1 MREVMPEV
9 LQWLNSGE
17 RIALARVVSVV
28 GSAPR
33 GLGATLAINEREEIS
48 GSVSG
53 GCVEPAVIEEGMR
66 VIRTGKPRLLTFGI
80 SEEQNLEQIGLSC
93 GGEIRVFVDR
103 LDPSDMTAQLLKALQ
118 AEESAVLA
126 TVISASP
133 DQSQLVGDQLLV
145 IQRPDGE
152 GALLGTLRQ
161 SPLEAEI
168 AEHAHEL
175 LRRGESDIQRYAT
188 SSGTDDSHVEVFY
201 GVYLTPLQLIIVG
214 AGHVSIPLS
223 KLAKVLG
230 YHVTVV
236 DAREAFATRDR
247 FPDADEVLVEW
258 PDEALSRLSISANT
272 AVAVLTHDDKFDVP
286 ALEVAL
292 RSSATYVGAI
302 GSRGTREQR
311 EKRLHAAGITKDQIA
326 RIYGPI
332 GLPIGAKS
340 PEEIALAILTQI
352 IAVRH
357 GVRLVA
363 KDADPAVNTSV

>member
-1 MREVMPEV
+1 MREVMPDV

-33 GLGATLAINEREEIS
+33 GLGATLAINEKEEIS

-93 GGEIRVFVDR
+93 GGEIRVFVER
-103 LDPSDMTAQLLKALQ
+103 LDPSSMTVRLLQALQ
-118 AEESAVLA
+118 AEEPAVLA
-126 TVISASP
+126 TVIDASS
-133 DQSQLVGDQLLV
+133 DQPELIGGELLV
-145 IQRPDGE
+145 TGRTDGE
-152 GALLGTLRQ
+152 ESLLGTLRRA
-161 SPLEAEI
+161 PLESEI
-168 AEHAHEL
+168 ASHAYEL
-175 LRRGESDIQRYAT
+175 LLRGECDIRRYPT
-188 SSGTDDSHVEVFY
+188 SKEISDSHVEVFF
-201 GVYLTPLQLIIVG
+201 GVYPTPLQLIIVG
-214 AGHVSIPLS
+214 AGHVSIPLT

-236 DAREAFATRDR
+236 DAREAFATRER

-258 PDEALSRLSISANT
+258 PDEVLGRVPITANT

-292 RSSATYVGAI
+292 RSPASYVGAI

-311 EKRLHAAGITKDQIA
+311 EKRLRSAGVTDEQIA
-326 RIYGPI
+326 SIYGPI
-332 GLPIGAKS
+332 GLPVGAKT

-352 IAVRH
+352 VAVRH
-357 GVRLVA
+357 GVHLVA
-363 KDADPAVNTSV
+363 KDVAAATYTA